1 MQQQKNQL
9 LAENQELQ
17 DKIAYLQSIK
27 NEGVD
32 YKKKYMEGA
41 VWMGKKLS
49 NEIEQACQSF
59 EFLLMEYSQRLTK
72 GDGEAASNWLVE
84 AVKQAGF
91 DLYEKSITILESAVF
106 HMDDAEKAMNND
118 I

>member
-1 MQQQKNQL
+1 
-9 LAENQELQ
+9 
-17 DKIAYLQSIK
+17 
-27 NEGVD
+27 
-32 YKKKYMEGA
+32 MEGA

-49 NEIEQACQSF
+49 HEIEQTCQSY
-59 EFLLMEYSQRLTK
+59 EFLLMEFNQRIGQENASQ
-72 GDGEAASNWLVE
+72 WLVE

-106 HMDDAEKAMNND
+106 HMDDADKALNGD